1 MRDFGKASAISGET
15 GHREWQCDKDKLV
28 TFQSKVQL
36 ALLSKSYNKVHIV
49 LLH

>member
-1 MRDFGKASAISGET
+1 MRDFGKACAVSGET
-15 GHREWQCDKDKLV
+15 GHQEWQCDKDKVV

-36 ALLSKSYNKVHIV
+36 ALLSKSYSRVHIA